1 MAKKQAVPD
10 FEQAIAELEQLVERL
25 ERGEDALESALSQ
38 FERGIELTRI
48 CQQALSRAEQRVEQL
63 LERDGEAV
71 IAPLDAD
78 GRE

>member
-1 MAKKQAVPD
+1 MPKKQAAPD

-63 LERDGEAV
+63 LERDGETV
-71 IAPLDAD
+71 VAPLDAD